1 MIKIVNLNKK
11 YDDKVI
17 LKDINFTFND
27 FGLYIITGDNGC
39 GKTTLL
45 YIIGLLDDN
54 YEGDYFFNKQ
64 NINDFS
70 AKQREKIKRENFSL
84 LFSKGNLIPF
94 LNVEDNIFFGIKRPK
109 YYEVK
114 YVNVDLKRKASLLSG
129 GEEVLVALQREKML
143 NKKVLLLDEVTAAL
157 DDDNLRKTM
166 EILIEQSKEKLII
179 LVSHDVRTYGYGTL
193 LRLENGKLF
202 YM

>member
-1 MIKIVNLNKK
+1 
-11 YDDKVI
+11 
-17 LKDINFTFND
+17 
-27 FGLYIITGDNGC
+27 
-39 GKTTLL
+39 
-45 YIIGLLDDN
+45 
-54 YEGDYFFNKQ
+54 
-64 NINDFS
+64 
-70 AKQREKIKRENFSL
+70 
-84 LFSKGNLIPF
+84 
-94 LNVEDNIFFGIKRPK
+94 
-109 YYEVK
+109 
-114 YVNVDLKRKASLLSG
+114 
-129 GEEVLVALQREKML
+129 ML